1 MSKCKYAPLLYSEL
15 ISDNPNAP
23 EREKLLSHSQHC
35 PECAQIVSI
44 HRSLTADNAWL
55 DEPNESDFLSLRRQ
69 VIRKIRLQEK
79 EEPDTSILMRF
90 MALLRQPALAYSMAF
105 LLTIGAFILGQR
117 WDQRPTAAEPGILQ
131 EIDYTAEKHF
141 SLEQVKNSPYLFS
154 DVRVQAMDD
163 QQITLS
169 FNVSTHLEMTRSIND
184 PLVRDILAQSII
196 NPQSEAYR
204 LNYISYSERII
215 DPKIK
220 EALLFTLENDSD
232 LPVRLKAMTT
242 LLDYAKD
249 DQIEEAFL
257 KILRQEESMQ
267 MRLLAIDYLT
277 QNKIDGHT
285 LERELGAA
293 TTQNNTAILMKV
305 RAYKYKSEN

>member
-1 MSKCKYAPLLYSEL
+1 MSQCKYTQRLYNEL
-15 ISDNPNAP
+15 ISDKPDA
-23 EREKLLSHSQHC
+23 EKKEKLLAHSKNC
-35 PECAQIVSI
+35 PECAELISM
-44 HRSLTADNAWL
+44 HKSLGANKGWMIEPADT
-55 DEPNESDFLSLRRQ
+55 DFLALRRD
-69 VIRKIRLQEK
+69 VIRKIRLQESK
-79 EEPDTSILMRF
+79 GTNTSFLIKIIAF
-90 MALLRQPALAYSMAF
+90 LRQPALAYSMAF

-117 WDQRPTAAEPGILQ
+117 WAQGPTAAEPGILQ
-131 EIDYTAEKHF
+131 EIDYTAESHF
-141 SLEQVKNSPYLFS
+141 NLEQVKNSPYLFS

-169 FNVSTHLEMTRSIND
+169 FNVSTHLEMTRSIDD

-232 LPVRLKAMTT
+232 LPVRLKAMTA
-242 LLDYAKD
+242 LLGYAKD

-277 QNKIDGHT
+277 QNKIDEHT

-293 TTQNNTAILMKV
+293 TTQNNTAILMKA
-305 RAYKYKSEN
+305 RAYTYKSEN